1 MLMVISFIP
10 SISLLP
16 WDCIRVLRLTN
27 CLICPFVNM
36 RAFMNG
42 VGIAVVSVMVV
53 TTTLLTL
60 IMIMVWQVNLWIAL
74 AFSIFFGSI
83 ELVYF
88 SSCLFKVPQ
97 GGYTPLVIG
106 GVALFIM
113 CTWHYARKR
122 SYDFEVKNKISL
134 DWVLSLGSNLG
145 GVRVPGVG
153 LIYTELAQVCLT
165 YTTQI
170 CNSLVHC

>member
-1 MLMVISFIP
+1 
-10 SISLLP
+10 
-16 WDCIRVLRLTN
+16 
-27 CLICPFVNM
+27 M
-36 RAFMNG
+36 RAFING

-53 TTTLLTL
+53 TTTFLTL
-60 IMIMVWQVNLWIAL
+60 IMIMIWQVNLWIAL
-74 AFSIFFGSI
+74 SFYVFFGSI
-83 ELVYF
+83 ELLYF
-88 SSCLFKVPQ
+88 SSCLYKVPQ

-113 CTWHYARKR
+113 STWHYARKR

-170 CNSLVHC
+170 SNSLVHC